1 MDRSASF
8 ISDYRLTRVQ
18 ERNGPVW
25 LFLPGGAGLGS
36 ECFDSLLE
44 VIDLPGSI
52 YLLDYPGDGS
62 NPKPLR
68 PDHWKQGLLDVVK
81 AFDHV
86 HLVAHSFG
94 AMFVM
99 TIPELEDELQALVLM
114 DGSPKKLTHHHG
126 GPSNLKVEFPELLPK
141 YVTAGQL
148 ERARTLFHDLPYNDQ
163 AFLWVR
169 DHFHPDFKPSF
180 VPTKIPA
187 LLLTG
192 ELDGITPFS
201 NYNGTSY
208 LNRSNIL
215 TRVIQGASHFPWLEK
230 PDEVNQ
236 WLNLMGESVL
246 TTDRL
251 ILRCLRTGDF
261 PEVAELL
268 ADPQVMEYSLNGQ
281 LSKEQAEE
289 YLNDRILA
297 HYRKWGFGP
306 WGIFDKSS
314 GALMGMAGLVVREID
329 GQDQIEIA
337 YRLFPRY
344 WNRGYAT
351 EAAKSVRDWG
361 FENLHVTQLVSMIE
375 PSNVGSVRVAEKIGM
390 KKESQT
396 VFHGIPVD
404 IYRVNTYSPD

>member
-1 MDRSASF
+1 M
-8 ISDYRLTRVQ
+8 
-18 ERNGPVW
+18 
-25 LFLPGGAGLGS
+25 
-36 ECFDSLLE
+36 
-44 VIDLPGSI
+44 
-52 YLLDYPGDGS
+52 
-62 NPKPLR
+62 
-68 PDHWKQGLLDVVK
+68 
-81 AFDHV
+81 
-86 HLVAHSFG
+86 
-94 AMFVM
+94 
-99 TIPELEDELQALVLM
+99 
-114 DGSPKKLTHHHG
+114 
-126 GPSNLKVEFPELLPK
+126 
-141 YVTAGQL
+141 
-148 ERARTLFHDLPYNDQ
+148 
-163 AFLWVR
+163 
-169 DHFHPDFKPSF
+169 
-180 VPTKIPA
+180 
-187 LLLTG
+187 LLTG
-192 ELDGITPFS
+192 ELDEVTPFS
-201 NYNGTSY
+201 SYKGTSY

-215 TRVIQGASHFPWLEK
+215 RQVIQGASHFPWLEK

-246 TTDRL
+246 TTERL
-251 ILRCLRTGDF
+251 ILRCLRTGDL

-314 GALMGMAGLVVREID
+314 GALMGMAGLIVQEID

-390 KKESQT
+390 KKELQT

-404 IYRVNTYSPD
+404 IYRVNAYCPE